1 MIRNYARFKNH
12 IAEFWAFNNSS
23 VENTR
28 NSLFF
33 IFILF
38 YILVIIV
45 STTDVQLLLPNS
57 TVTLPVLGIDI
68 PLVEFYVF
76 VPFLILVFHFNLLF
90 NFHQHSKKAYLYQSV
105 EHDVNGRTIYP
116 FALNYVINSPSTANQ
131 RFLKFIIWLITFV
144 FPLFL
149 LILVQWQFSA
159 YHHLLVTTWHFAVLF
174 LDAMVLAGSWYHIFE
189 PEILPED
196 ESETASFRLQDFLK
210 KIRFSWTATIFLL
223 IGLFNYVSL
232 FTFKMTSGELVKHL
246 LPHLDVS
253 HAALIASPPSDE
265 IIQRYLAQGKTKE
278 EAYRDFAG
286 GIDLSGRDLRYYN
299 FSDAYLVNITLD
311 DADLRGANLFNAD
324 LNGAMLSRTNLENA
338 NLNNVTLNFALM
350 DSCNFENTSLKFIDF
365 SFAQLANLTLKNKE
379 LERAVFDGV
388 VLQNANFREVDLD
401 YSSWVGALLAN
412 CTFEGCSLNEAN
424 LNGVQFHQKNRLD
437 GVNLIKTTFK
447 ATDWTGVTL
456 QGSDLK
462 NADLTGSVFTNTDLS
477 GVNLT
482 EANLQ
487 GALIKDSQLNG
498 ISFNKALIDGLQFNK
513 SKSQAIFSKTLDT
526 TTVEDWNVQMDDFQ
540 EADDKNYTTMMHMFL
555 PENQVLIKRQ
565 NSMEMMHQAES
576 RTSKNQ
582 TDSLLILSQTQD
594 VNAFMNAR
602 KEMVCK
608 SVYIAEGLLNQSM
621 GETELDQKM
630 QEELL
635 NYLKQNCP
643 KIYQELQQRNKR

>member
-1 MIRNYARFKNH
+1 MPDLKNH
-12 IAEFWAFNNSS
+12 IADFWAFNNSS

-38 YILVIIV
+38 YILVIVV

-68 PLVEFYVF
+68 PLVEFYIF
-76 VPFLILVFHFNLLF
+76 IPFLILVFHFNLLF
-90 NFHQHSKKAYLYQSV
+90 NFHQHSKKVYLYQSI
-105 EHDVNGRTIYP
+105 EQDVNGRTIYP
-116 FALNYVINSPSTANQ
+116 FALNYAINSPSTFNQ
-131 RFLKFIIWLITFV
+131 RFLKLIIWLIIFV

-159 YHHLLVTTWHFAVLF
+159 YHSLLITTWHFVVLL
-174 LDAMVLAGSWYHIFE
+174 LDALVLSGTWYLIFQ
-189 PEILPED
+189 PEILPEEEIEIPKTHLKD
-196 ESETASFRLQDFLK
+196 LLK

-223 IGLFNYVSL
+223 VGLFNYVTL
-232 FTFKMTSGELVKHL
+232 FTFKMTSGEFVKDL
-246 LPHLDVS
+246 LPHLDIS
-253 HAALIASPPSDE
+253 HATLIASPPSDE
-265 IIQRYLAQGKTKE
+265 IIQRYLAQGKSKE

-299 FSDAYLVNITLD
+299 FSGAYLVNITLD

-324 LNGAMLSRTNLENA
+324 LNGAMLSRTNLGNA

-350 DSCNFENTSLKFIDF
+350 DSCNLESTSLKFIDF
-365 SFAQLANLTLKNKE
+365 SFAQLANLTLEKRE
-379 LERAVFDGV
+379 LERVIFDGV
-388 VLQNANFREVDLD
+388 VLQNASFKEVDLD

-412 CTFEGCSLNEAN
+412 CSFEGCSLNEAN

-437 GVNLIKTTFK
+437 GVSLVKTTFK

-462 NADLTGSVFTNTDLS
+462 NADLSGSVFSNAELS
-477 GVNLT
+477 GINMT
-482 EANLQ
+482 AANLQ
-487 GALIKDSQLNG
+487 GTLIKESQLSG
-498 ISFNKALIDGLQFNK
+498 ISFNKASVDGLQFDGG
-513 SKSQAIFSKTLDT
+513 KSQAIFSKTLDT
-526 TTVEDWNVQMDDFQ
+526 ATVNDWNAQMDDFQ

-555 PENQVLIKRQ
+555 PENRIMIERH
-565 NSMEMMHQAES
+565 NSMQMMHEAET
-576 RTSKNQ
+576 RTGESQ
-582 TDSLLILSQTQD
+582 TDSLLIQNQAQD
-594 VNAFMNAR
+594 VDAFMKVR

-621 GETELDQKM
+621 GENELDQQMK
-630 QEELL
+630 EELL
-635 NYLKQNCP
+635 THLKNNCP
-643 KIYQELQQRNKR
+643 TIYQELQQRNK